1 MRFTY
6 FVFDNFQRLFYENL
20 KMIANEIMLI
30 NNVFKIL
37 KINNKKPDLNVRET
51 NKLLKNKQTLIVV

>member
-6 FVFDNFQRLFYENL
+6 FVFGNFQRLFYENL

-30 NNVFKIL
+30 NNVFKLL
-37 KINNKKPDLNVRET
+37 KINNKKPGLNVREI
-51 NKLLKNKQTLIVV
+51 NKLLKNKQT

>member
-6 FVFDNFQRLFYENL
+6 FVFGNFQRLFYENL

-37 KINNKKPDLNVRET
+37 KINNKKPGLNVREI
-51 NKLLKNKQTLIVV
+51 NKLLKNKQT

>member
-37 KINNKKPDLNVRET
+37 KINNKKPGLNVRET

>member
-30 NNVFKIL
+30 YNVFKIL
-37 KINNKKPDLNVRET
+37 KINNKKPGLNVRET

>member
-6 FVFDNFQRLFYENL
+6 FVFGNFQRLFYENL

-37 KINNKKPDLNVRET
+37 KINNKKPGLNVRET

>member
-37 KINNKKPDLNVRET
+37 KINNKKPGLNVREI
-51 NKLLKNKQTLIVV
+51 NKLLKNKQT

>member
-37 KINNKKPDLNVRET
+37 KINNKKHGSNVRET
-51 NKLLKNKQTLIVV
+51 IKLYENKQA